1 LVNILRNNVRDLF
14 GICLI
19 IIFMNHA
26 GGLMNPYLATRIFD
40 NLLGINPHIGALVDI
55 ISSIPFAIPLRVP
68 ATPTILT
75 SPLLCFL
82 TATNP

>member
-1 LVNILRNNVRDLF
+1 
-14 GICLI
+14 
-19 IIFMNHA
+19 
-26 GGLMNPYLATRIFD
+26 
-40 NLLGINPHIGALVDI
+40 LVDI